1 MGKENG
7 VAGYGVSRIIGRV
20 IVLLLLI
27 LIMAGGGLLWFDYL
41 NLIDAKTVLAPLY
54 RFIGR
59 EGRTQP
65 ETAPEE
71 TLNLDAERLAVRL
84 EALELRN
91 MELSTQEQ
99 ELRNRYGE
107 IEQMAQELEERQ
119 KALDERENSFNAVA
133 QESDIKSRNVEQNAR
148 YLTGM
153 DPARAVGILTQMD
166 DQDVIDVFRKT
177 EEIAQAEGTTSI
189 VSYWL
194 SLMAETAE
202 GAARAAELQRKM
214 AGRPPSLN

>member
-1 MGKENG
+1 
-7 VAGYGVSRIIGRV
+7 VAGYGISRIIGRV

-27 LIMAGGGLLWFDYL
+27 IIMAGGGIVWFDYL

-65 ETAPEE
+65 ETASGEV
-71 TLNLDAERLAVRL
+71 LNLDAERLAVRL

-91 MELSTQEQ
+91 MELGAQER
-99 ELRNRYGE
+99 ELQNRYGE

-133 QESDIKSRNVEQNAR
+133 QEADIKSRNVEQNAR
-148 YLTGM
+148 YLSGM
-153 DPARAVGILTQMD
+153 LPERAVDILTAMD

-177 EEIAQAEGTTSI
+177 EEIAQAEGTASI

>member
-1 MGKENG
+1 MDKENG
-7 VAGYGVSRIIGRV
+7 VAGYGVGRIIGRV

-27 LIMAGGGLLWFDYL
+27 IILAGGGIVWFDYL

-59 EGRTQP
+59 EGRSQP
-65 ETAPEE
+65 EDAPGE
-71 TLNLDAERLAVRL
+71 TLNLDAERLAIRL

-91 MELSTQEQ
+91 MELNTQEQ

-119 KALDERENSFNAVA
+119 KALDERENSFNAVTREA
-133 QESDIKSRNVEQNAR
+133 EIRSRNVEQNAR
-148 YLTGM
+148 LLNGM
-153 DPARAVGILTQMD
+153 PPERAVGIIAAMD
-166 DQDVIDVFRKT
+166 DQLVIDVFRKT

>member
-1 MGKENG
+1 
-7 VAGYGVSRIIGRV
+7 
-20 IVLLLLI
+20 LLLI
-27 LIMAGGGLLWFDYL
+27 IILAGGGIVWFDYL

-59 EGRTQP
+59 EGRSQP
-65 ETAPEE
+65 ETAPDEV
-71 TLNLDAERLAVRL
+71 LNLDAERLAIRL
-84 EALELRN
+84 EALELRD
-91 MELSTQEQ
+91 MELNVQEQ
-99 ELRNRYGE
+99 ELQNRYGE

-133 QESDIKSRNVEQNAR
+133 QEAEIKSRNVEQNAR

-153 DPARAVGILTQMD
+153 PPERAVGILTAMD

-177 EEIAQAEGTTSI
+177 EEIAQAEGTSSI

-194 SLMAETAE
+194 SLMAGTAD